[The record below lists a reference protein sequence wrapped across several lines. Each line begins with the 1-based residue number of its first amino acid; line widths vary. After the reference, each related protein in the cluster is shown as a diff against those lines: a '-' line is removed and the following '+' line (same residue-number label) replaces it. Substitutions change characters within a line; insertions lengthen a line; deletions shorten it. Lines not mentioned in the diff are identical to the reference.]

1 MWRQAAC
8 VVVVAVV
15 GTCMVG
21 TVVGAVHDP
30 RSDPSLYNIG
40 VGIYDVTGPA
50 AGVNMMG
57 YANPA
62 QINNGIHLRL
72 FSRAFILDDTQ
83 RRVVFV
89 SVDCGM
95 MGTLLKMKVVEKL
108 QAEYGDLYTNANVML
123 SGTHTHSGPGGY
135 LQYLLFDVT
144 SLGFIH
150 ETLDA
155 MVMGIFKSIQQAH
168 ESVVPGYLYLS
179 SGDILDASINRSPTG
194 YLNNPEEERNQ
205 YLYDTDKTMTL
216 LRLEAQDGTPLGMV
230 NWFAVHPTSMNNT
243 NTLISGD
250 NKGYAAQ
257 LFEEVMN
264 PGAMPGK
271 GKFVAAFAQSN
282 CGDVSPNI
290 QGPKCIDTGLPC
302 DLATSTC
309 DGRVQ
314 KCIASGPG
322 KDMMESTKIIG
333 TRQFA
338 KAMELYNDKAAVKV
352 SGPVQFAQQF
362 IDMSNYTVHLND
374 GNTST
379 TCMPALGYSF
389 AAGTIDGPGAFDF
402 TQGATE
408 GNPFWNMVSGLL
420 HKPSEEQI
428 ACHNPKPILLD
439 TGEINM
445 PYPWHPRIMD
455 TQVGLVGQLAIL
467 PVPGEFTTMCGRR
480 FRDKI
485 ASVLAASGIDG
496 VVPVLAGLSN
506 VYSHYIT
513 TWEEYQVQRYEA
525 ASTIFGPHTCAA
537 YRQQYTLLVQAI
549 LNGAVLPPGPSPP
562 DLSHTVLTL
571 LPGVLYDGEPMG
583 SHFGDVVAQ
592 PYPLAY
598 TGETVSAK
606 FVSGHPR
613 NDVQLGGSF
622 LTVERQVNS
631 SGVWEV
637 VATDA
642 SWDTRFI
649 WDRVSLLLGT
659 SLSTV
664 KWDIPHDT
672 PEGTYRITHTG
683 HSKNLFFGISQY
695 YGVTEPFEVVAR
707 PDATVLEN
715 EIAIEHHP
723 QETSRSSASAPPKPW
738 WLRIFGF

>member
-362 IDMSNYTVHLND
+362 IDMSNYTVHLDD

>member
-1 MWRQAAC
+1 MRQQESKVARVTLA
-8 VVVVAVV
+8 VVVVVLA
-15 GTCMVG
+15 CMAG
-21 TVVGAVHDP
+21 GAEGLAYDL
-30 RSDPSLYNIG
+30 RDDPSLYNIG

-62 QINNGIHLRL
+62 QVNSGIHMRL

-83 RRVVFV
+83 RRLVFV

-95 MGTLLKMKVVEKL
+95 MGSLIKTKVLEKL
-108 QAEYGDLYTNANVML
+108 RTEYGDMYTAANVIL
-123 SGTHTHSGPGGY
+123 SGTHTHSGPAGF
-135 LQYLLFDVT
+135 LQHLLFDIT
-144 SLGFIH
+144 SLGFIWQ
-150 ETLDA
+150 TFDA
-155 MVMGIFKSIQQAH
+155 MVEGIFQSIKEAH
-168 ESVVPGYLYLS
+168 NSVVPGYIYLS
-179 SGDILDASINRSPTG
+179 SGEILDASINRSPTS
-194 YLNNPEEERNQ
+194 YVTNPAEELAR
-205 YLYDTDKTMTL
+205 YSYDTDKTMTL

-250 NKGYAAQ
+250 NKGYASQ

-290 QGPKCIDTGLPC
+290 QGARCIDTGLPC

-309 DGRVQ
+309 DGKVQ
-314 KCIASGPG
+314 NCIASGPG

-338 KAMELYNDKAAVKV
+338 KAVELYSDPNAMRV
-352 SGPVQFAQQF
+352 SGPVHYAQQF
-362 IDMSNYTVHLND
+362 IDMSNYRVNLKD
-374 GNTST
+374 GTEVF
-379 TCMPALGYSF
+379 TCLPALGYSF

-402 TQGATE
+402 TQGTTE
-408 GNPFWNMVSGLL
+408 GNPFWDIVSGLL
-420 HKPSEEQI
+420 HKPSEEQV
-428 ACHNPKPILLD
+428 ACHAPKPILLD
-439 TGEINM
+439 TGELNK

-455 TQVGLVGQLAIL
+455 TQMGLVGQLAIL

-480 FRDKI
+480 FREKV
-485 ASVLAASGIDG
+485 ASVLAAAGMED

-506 VYSHYIT
+506 EYSHYIT
-513 TWEEYQVQRYEA
+513 TWEEYQMQRYEA

-537 YRQQYTLLVQAI
+537 YIQQYVHLAQSI
-549 LNGAVLPPGPSPP
+549 LNGTEMPPGRSPP
-562 DLSHTVLTL
+562 DLSSSVLSL
-571 LPGVLYDGEPMG
+571 LPGVLFDRAPLF
-583 SHFGDVVAQ
+583 SDFGDVVAQ

-598 TGETVSAK
+598 TGETVTAK

-613 NDVQLGGSF
+613 NDVQLDKTF
-622 LTVERQVNS
+622 LTVERLVNS
-631 SGVWEV
+631 SDVWEI

-642 SWDTRFI
+642 NWETRFI

-659 SLSTV
+659 SLATV

-672 PEGTYRITHTG
+672 PEGTYRITHSG
-683 HSKNLFFGISQY
+683 HYKSFLFGVYPYS
-695 YGVTEPFEVVAR
+695 GVTESFQVMAR
-707 PDATVLEN
+707 PDTTLLEYA
-715 EIAIEHHP
+715 EVP
-723 QETSRSSASAPPKPW
+723 QQSNSGSALHKPW
-738 WLRIFGF
+738 LSFGF